1 MALPYS
7 LSKVKLEAIDT
18 KMVRLLVA
26 CSRGLV
32 KRGLQHEYAQSIIG
46 ATLKRRDGSG
56 LVVLGFV
63 VCSRGIV
70 GQGNDRNMEK
80 GRWRGQ

>member
-1 MALPYS
+1 MMAVDDIIGGS
-7 LSKVKLEAIDT
+7 SGT
-18 KMVRLLVA
+18 KMVLGYGDMSA
-26 CSRGLV
+26 GLDLRDLS
-32 KRGLQHEYAQSIIG
+32 KNYAQSIIG